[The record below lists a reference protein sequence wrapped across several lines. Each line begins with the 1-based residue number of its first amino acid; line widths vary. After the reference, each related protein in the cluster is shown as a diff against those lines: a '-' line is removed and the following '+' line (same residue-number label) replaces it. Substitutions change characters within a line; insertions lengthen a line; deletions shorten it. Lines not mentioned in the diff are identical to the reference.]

1 MGLIDNCQVSVFL
14 GYVNGRNG
22 TLIDE
27 QLYLPKE
34 RTEDLPRRREAGVL
48 DEVTFKTEAQLGKEM
63 RLHARDNGVPLGWV
77 SMDSF
82 YGDLHGFEVD
92 TLRNYCVVPNVWT
105 LYTPA
110 QSLHSSEII

>member
-1 MGLIDNCQVSVFL
+1 MVGLIDNCQVSVFL

-63 RLHARDNGVPLGWV
+63 RGTIAFPSDGGRAHCITTFIYYEVHVPCETHHDDNSYNFLKPTV
-77 SMDSF
+77 
-82 YGDLHGFEVD
+82 
-92 TLRNYCVVPNVWT
+92 R
-105 LYTPA
+105 
-110 QSLHSSEII
+110 